1 MEHGTTSIY
10 KEGCSLQSDAGQ
22 SKPALEEDASA
33 LSTSPNNLL
42 EKAMKKVI
50 FAILFMLPVMACAE
64 KKPVQNTSD
73 YTIAVHVQSSEA
85 FLGSGM
91 QQLNVIIAGKHYE
104 LEAYANAKVL
114 PVGDY
119 MARISQDKIDPDH
132 EYVRVYELLF
142 ADGTTRKYTVVG
154 ESE

>member
-1 MEHGTTSIY
+1 MKRVLI
-10 KEGCSLQSDAGQ
+10 
-22 SKPALEEDASA
+22 
-33 LSTSPNNLL
+33 
-42 EKAMKKVI
+42 AM
-50 FAILFMLPVMACAE
+50 LFMLPVLACAE
-64 KKPVQNTSD
+64 KKPAQDTSD

-85 FLGSGM
+85 LLGLGN

-104 LEAYANAKVL
+104 LEANAYAKVL

-119 MARISQDKIDPDH
+119 MARISQDKIDPDK

-142 ADGTTRKYTVVG
+142 ADGTTRKYNVVG

>member
-1 MEHGTTSIY
+1 
-10 KEGCSLQSDAGQ
+10 
-22 SKPALEEDASA
+22 
-33 LSTSPNNLL
+33 
-42 EKAMKKVI
+42 MKKVI
-50 FAILFMLPVMACAE
+50 FAILFMLPVMAYAE

-85 FLGSGM
+85 LLGLGN
-91 QQLNVIIAGKHYE
+91 QQLNVIIGGKHYE
-104 LEAYANAKVL
+104 LEANTYAKVL

-119 MARISQDKIDPDH
+119 MARISQDKIDPNH